1 MNGKKIF
8 SNLIWRFFERV
19 GAKLISIV
27 VNLILA
33 RLLAPE
39 LFGTVAI
46 VLVFTEIL
54 SVFIDSGFGTALI
67 QKKDADDLD
76 FSSVFF
82 FNLVMCTALYL
93 LLFACA
99 PWLSRIYRRPEL
111 TKIFRLVGT
120 VLLISGVRNVQQA
133 YVSRNMLFKRFF
145 FSTLGGTVCAA
156 VAGIWM
162 AYRGC
167 GVWAYVCQYLANNLV
182 GTVILWFTVDWR
194 PKLQFSLE
202 RLKVLFS
209 YGWKLLVSGLLNTIS
224 EKLRPLIIGFRF
236 TSADLAFYNEG
247 MLFPNLIVENVNA
260 SIDSVLLPALSEQQ
274 DSAENVKAM
283 TKRAVQISSYILWPM
298 MIGLFACAR
307 PTVQLIL
314 GEQWLECVP
323 FIRIFALY
331 YVLYPI
337 HTANLNAIKAMGRS
351 DIFLKLEIVKK
362 IIDLAIVV
370 STLFIGVKAMAA
382 GLLLDGALSLFI
394 NSFPSK
400 KLFGYGFAEQLRDI
414 APTVA
419 LAVLMGAAVMA
430 VELLQLPTLLTLA
443 VQILLGVAIYAA
455 GSVLT
460 KSESLNYV
468 INISKGLLLKKN
480 EQASE

>member
-8 SNLIWRFFERV
+8 SNLIWRFFERI

-46 VLVFTEIL
+46 VLLFTEVL
-54 SVFIDSGFGTALI
+54 TVFIDSGFGTALI
-67 QKKDADDLD
+67 QKKDSDDLD

-82 FNLVMCTALYL
+82 FNIVMCAALYV

-99 PWLSRIYRRPEL
+99 PWLSRIYHKPEL
-111 TKIFRLVGT
+111 TKIFRVVGT

-145 FSTLGGTVCAA
+145 FSTLGGTVSAA
-156 VAGIWM
+156 VVGIWM
-162 AYRGC
+162 AYKGY
-167 GVWAYVCQYLANNLV
+167 GVWAYVCQYLVNNLV
-182 GTVILWFTVDWR
+182 GTIILWFTVDWR
-194 PKLQFSLE
+194 PKMQFSFQ

-209 YGWKLLVSGLLNTIS
+209 YGWKLLVSSLLNTIS
-224 EKLRPLIIGFRF
+224 EKLRPLIIGYRF
-236 TSADLAFYNEG
+236 TSSDLAFYNEG

-274 DSAENVKAM
+274 DSTENVKAM

-298 MIGLFACAR
+298 MLGLFACAGSI
-307 PTVQLIL
+307 VKLIL
-314 GEQWLECVP
+314 GEEWMDCVP

-351 DIFLKLEIVKK
+351 DIFLKLEIIKK
-362 IIDLAIVV
+362 IIDVIIVV

-382 GLLLDGALSLFI
+382 GLLVDGVLSLLI

-400 KLFGYGFAEQLRDI
+400 KLFGYGFLEQLRDI

-419 LAVLMGAAVMA
+419 LAVLMSAAVMA
-430 VELLQLPTLLTLA
+430 VELLKLGTLTTLIL
-443 VQILLGVAIYAA
+443 QILLGVAIYAA

-460 KSESLNYV
+460 KSESLFYV
-468 INISKGLLLKKN
+468 INIAKGLLLKKN